1 MTTLKDIVRFSRIPT
16 NGINLHVA
24 EAGPP
29 GGPLIFLLHGF
40 PEFWYGWRNQ
50 IAPLAERGF
59 HVIAPD
65 QRGYNLSDK
74 PADIGSYDLDRL
86 AADIVGLADH
96 FGVEQFAI
104 VGHDWGASVGW
115 WAAGKYEQLPA
126 LAVELAQLPVELIV
140 AVSGAAAAAQHAT
153 PTMPIVFVAV
163 GDPLTTGLVQ
173 SLARPGGNV
182 TGITNWADV
191 LMGKRLELLKEVVP
205 GLSRVA
211 VLWYKA
217 QSTGGTPSALQE
229 LEHAAGAL
237 AIPLDIM
244 EVQGLQ
250 ALEGDGSALNTTQ
263 ADALIVLPSV
273 LFYQQRVR
281 LVELLA
287 QHRLPAMY
295 AAREFVEAG
304 GLLAYG
310 PFLPDLFRRA
320 ATYVDKILKGA
331 KPADLPVEQPT
342 KLEFVINL
350 KVAQAL
356 GLTISPM
363 LLFRA
368 DEVIR

>member
-1 MTTLKDIVRFSRIPT
+1 VLSSETTMRRRLMVFLLTLAPC
-16 NGINLHVA
+16 LL
-24 EAGPP
+24 AGPLALHAQQP
-29 GGPLIFLLHGF
+29 AKMPRIGWLSPTSGPQPPSAAFQQGLRDL
-40 PEFWYGWRNQ
+40 GWIEGQN
-50 IAPLAERGF
+50 IAIEYR
-59 HVIAPD
+59 
-65 QRGYNLSDK
+65 
-74 PADIGSYDLDRL
+74 
-86 AADIVGLADH
+86 
-96 FGVEQFAI
+96 
-104 VGHDWGASVGW
+104 
-115 WAAGKYEQLPA
+115 WAAGNFEHLSA
-126 LAVELAQLPVELIV
+126 LAVELAQLPVEVIV
-140 AVSGAAAAAQHAT
+140 TVGLPATVAAQHAT
-153 PTMPIVFVAV
+153 PAIPIVFVAIS
-163 GDPLTTGLVQ
+163 DPLESGLVR
-173 SLARPGGNV
+173 SLAQPGGHI
-182 TGITNWADV
+182 TGISDWNEV

-211 VLWYKA
+211 ALWYKA
-217 QSTGGTPSALQE
+217 RSTGGTPSALRE

-263 ADALIVLPSV
+263 ADALIVLPSA
-273 LFYQQRVR
+273 LFYQQRAR

-350 KVAQAL
+350 KAAQAL